1 MNAWF
6 ARLGLLA
13 VGFGLGTLAGNF
25 PIAVA
30 DGVRTQVDPAQKSFI
45 VSIDEIRNNFVFAD
59 KFNGRYDR
67 TLTLSDGSA
76 RHITLTPMLHD
87 GKQVV
92 ALDDNGKRTYM
103 GWNGTTTNGT
113 LMIQVSDIDAQLA
126 AARAAGFDFRER

>member
-30 DGVRTQVDPAQKSFI
+30 DGIGTRMGPSQKHFV
-45 VSIDEIRNNFVFAD
+45 VSIDEIRKNFVFAD
-59 KFNGRYDR
+59 EFHGRYDK

-92 ALDDNGKRTYM
+92 ALDDNGNRTYM

-113 LMIQVSDIDAQLA
+113 LMVQVSDIDAQLA

>member
-13 VGFGLGTLAGNF
+13 AGFGLGALAGNF

-30 DGVRTQVDPAQKSFI
+30 DGVGTRVDPAQKRFV
-45 VSIDEIRNNFVFAD
+45 VSIDEIRKNFVFAD
-59 KFNGRYDR
+59 EFRGRYDR

-92 ALDDNGKRTYM
+92 ALDDNGERMFM

-113 LMIQVSDIDAQLA
+113 LMIQISDIDAQLA
-126 AARAAGFDFRER
+126 AASAAGFDFRER